1 MSQPQPDWMKVRAGA
16 AYAGGVSPRTFR
28 KWLGRGLRHV
38 RLPGGGILVRRL
50 WIDQF
55 LEGFAV
61 EADRVDRVVAA
72 VLEELG
78 NA

>member
-1 MSQPQPDWMKVRAGA
+1 MKIRAGA
-16 AYAGGVSPRTFR
+16 AHAGVSPRTFR

-50 WIDQF
+50 WIDEF
-55 LEGFAV
+55 LEGFTV
-61 EADRVDRVVAA
+61 EEDGVDRVVAE